1 MKCTPNSP
9 NFVRWLSEMTAL
21 PALLAGPG
29 LDGGGLH
36 QANRGGFL
44 NVHTDFS
51 HHHYHENWRWRL
63 NLILYLKDGWRPEWG
78 GAIERWDARMRS
90 CVMKYPPLI
99 HHTLIFNT
107 DERSF
112 HGFPEPLACP
122 ENVSRKKLGVVLL
135 RCRKGS
141 LARPPL
147 DKLPRAAGRRA
158 SQIRPDLARQTGSS
172 PLFQGQG
179 PIRVLRRLS
188 EPYTGPLFEE
198 SGTERP

>member
-63 NLILYLKDGWRPEWG
+63 KPGLLTADIAVK
-78 GAIERWDARMRS
+78 
-90 CVMKYPPLI
+90 
-99 HHTLIFNT
+99 
-107 DERSF
+107 
-112 HGFPEPLACP
+112 LALLA
-122 ENVSRKKLGVVLL
+122 EVSDR
-135 RCRKGS
+135 
-141 LARPPL
+141 
-147 DKLPRAAGRRA
+147 LPTPVTVPSEEEFAA
-158 SQIRPDLARQTGSS
+158 
-172 PLFQGQG
+172 
-179 PIRVLRRLS
+179 
-188 EPYTGPLFEE
+188 
-198 SGTERP
+198 